1 MYDCKKRPPSLFFL
15 LPLLVSF
22 LDPVF
27 LPGVEGEC
35 CFFLQI
41 FRKMLLI
48 DDLAGEIAG
57 GAVQLIYGL
66 ILARFTVR

>member
-1 MYDCKKRPPSLFFL
+1 
-15 LPLLVSF
+15 
-22 LDPVF
+22 
-27 LPGVEGEC
+27 
-35 CFFLQI
+35 
-41 FRKMLLI
+41 MLLI